1 MPDVDNLRT
10 SRISLH
16 VQNCVSSGTKYLEK
30 NTTSLSTVLI
40 NFEKSYVIRMNRTC
54 YIYVVACTERVTSA

>member
-1 MPDVDNLRT
+1 MSDVDNLRT

-30 NTTSLSTVLI
+30 HKSLTTVLMDL
-40 NFEKSYVIRMNRTC
+40 EKSYKNELEH
-54 YIYVVACTERVTSA
+54 VACI